1 MDTHPLSTERLLEL
15 TKTETNKEKQR
26 AIIRE
31 LVKRGAATVIT
42 PTDNQQSII
51 RKVMAVT
58 PKNSIPHDWRQLPNT
73 DL

>member
-1 MDTHPLSTERLLEL
+1 MDTQSLSTERLLEL
-15 TKTETNKEKQR
+15 TKTETNKESQK

-42 PTDNQQSII
+42 PTDDRHSIR

-58 PKNSIPHDWRQLPNT
+58 PENSIPQEWLD
-73 DL
+73 